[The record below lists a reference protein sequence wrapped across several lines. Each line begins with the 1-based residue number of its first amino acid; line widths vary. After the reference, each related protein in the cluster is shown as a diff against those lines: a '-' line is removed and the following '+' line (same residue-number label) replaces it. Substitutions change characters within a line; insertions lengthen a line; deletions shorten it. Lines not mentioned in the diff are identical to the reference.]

1 MKTKFKKCY
10 YNIYLTSFIIFFF
23 TLIQCIS
30 SQATEIDLDEKLTL
44 NKEIIYG
51 KLNNNFTYYIKKNV
65 KPKKKATIH
74 LILKAGS
81 LMEDDDQLGLAHLI
95 EHMVFNGTKSYP
107 KNKIDDYL
115 NSIGLQIGSD
125 YNATTGFEKTTYK
138 MEIPTDDISKIEKGL
153 HILSEMVGYATLD
166 DSSFEKEREIVEEEW
181 RSDLGKGKRL
191 HEEYKKYLYKNSKF
205 VERQPIGDI
214 EIIRNFSYDTA
225 RRFYDDWY
233 RPDLMGIIAVGDFD
247 PSYVKKIVEKY
258 FSRLEN
264 KNNRPLPSTLL
275 PEYNDTIFLNQSDEE
290 QTNILFTIRNKNKK
304 LVLDTV
310 RNIREKLIYDLIIQI
325 VNDRFDALN
334 DKGKMNYN
342 FALVNRFPIT
352 SKTDILMIVGLLK
365 EDGIKEGLKT
375 ILTELERIKQNGFIE
390 KELELFKKKHI
401 SFTEQ
406 TLKSKKTR
414 ENNSHVSE
422 ISRNFLE
429 NEFVVGEERETE
441 LEKKLIKTI
450 NVSDL
455 NEAFK
460 KWFKYYD
467 RIVNFIYPRKINN
480 KITKDVFLSI
490 ENQIKNIQL
499 AQYEFT
505 LDDKPLIEKEL
516 IGSKIISEKKH
527 SSINTVEL
535 NLENGIKIYLKPTKN
550 EINSFEFEAQSL
562 GGYSHAPLENYH
574 SAKSTEDLINSWIGF
589 GSFSRSKIKNK
600 IDEQTNLNIWIS
612 RFYEGLEGGAKT
624 DKAEELFKLIY
635 LRFAPLKIDEV
646 VFQNFISFLEEE
658 KRNEK
663 LKFKD
668 EFNTKVYEELCKN
681 HHRCKSTEFK
691 DISKIKIKKIK
702 DFYDD
707 RFADSSDFVF
717 TFVGDFEIEDM
728 KPYIQKYLGSLPNIN
743 RKESY
748 IDNNIIL
755 NGRSTFEVK
764 KNTEN
769 SASVSYVFSSKYTN
783 LAKNRATIYLAN
795 SILDRL
801 LNEEIR
807 EKQKL
812 AYSIGSF
819 RSLRSLPKPNHLM
832 FIYFDCDPKNVK
844 LIFSKIDEIL
854 LKIKKGDFDDK
865 YLADAKE
872 KKFNDLKKAK
882 QSNSFWA
889 ETINTYNFNK
899 ENFKKIENIDQIVNL
914 INKKDIVNY
923 FNKTFKENFVKGSF
937 LPKYK

>member
-1 MKTKFKKCY
+1 MILILGLLWCNLSFA
-10 YNIYLTSFIIFFF
+10 NID
-23 TLIQCIS
+23 
-30 SQATEIDLDEKLTL
+30 DLDEKLTL

-51 KLNNNFTYYIKKNV
+51 KLDNNFTYYIKQNI

-107 KNKIDDYL
+107 KNEIDDYL

-125 YNATTGFEKTTYK
+125 YNAATGFEATIYK

-166 DSSFEKEREIVEEEW
+166 DSSFEKEKKIVEEEW
-181 RSDLGKGKRL
+181 RSDLGKSKRL
-191 HEEYKKYLYKNSKF
+191 YEEYKKYLYKDSRF
-205 VERQPIGDI
+205 LVRQPIGDI
-214 EIIRNFSYDTA
+214 EIIKNFSHDVA

-258 FSRLEN
+258 FSKLEN
-264 KNNRPLPSTLL
+264 KNNRPVPNTLL
-275 PEYNDTIFLNQSDEE
+275 PKYNDTIFLNQSDEE
-290 QTNILFTIRNKNKK
+290 QASILFIIRNKNKK
-304 LVLDTV
+304 LVLDTAK
-310 RNIREKLIYDLIIQI
+310 NLREKLIYDLIIKI
-325 VNDRFDALN
+325 VNYRFDSLN
-334 DKGKMNYN
+334 EKRKMDYD
-342 FALVNRFPIT
+342 FALVNKGIIT
-352 SKTDILMIVGLLK
+352 SKTDIFMIGGFLK
-365 EDGIKEGLKT
+365 ENRIKEGLES
-375 ILTELERIKQNGFIE
+375 ILIELERIRQNGFLE
-390 KELELFKKKHI
+390 KELELYKKKII
-401 SFTEQ
+401 SFNEQ
-406 TLKSKKTR
+406 RLESKKTR

-429 NEFVVGEERETE
+429 DEFVVGEEREAE
-441 LEKKLIKTI
+441 LDKKLLKTI

-455 NEAFK
+455 NEAFN
-460 KWFKYYD
+460 KWFKYDD
-467 RIVNFIYPRKINN
+467 RIVNFRYPKKIDN

-490 ENQIKNIQL
+490 ENQIKNIKL
-499 AQYEFT
+499 AQYEFI

-535 NLENGIKIYLKPTKN
+535 NLENGVKIYLKPTKN

-562 GGYSHAPLENYH
+562 GGFSHASLEDYH
-574 SAKSTEDLINSWIGF
+574 SAKSAEDLINDWIGF
-589 GSFSRSKIKNK
+589 GSFSRSEIRNK
-600 IDEQTNLNIWIS
+600 IDEETYLKISLS
-612 RFYEGLEGGAKT
+612 RFYEGLEGSAKT

-635 LRFAPLKIDEV
+635 LRFTPLKIDEV

-658 KRNEK
+658 KRNEN
-663 LKFKD
+663 LKYEKK
-668 EFNTKVYEELCKN
+668 FNRKVVEELCKN
-681 HHRCKSTEFK
+681 RPRCKTTEFK

-748 IDNNIIL
+748 IDNNIIF
-755 NGRSTFEVK
+755 NGRSIFEVK

-769 SASVSYVFSSKYTN
+769 NASVSYVFSSKYTN
-783 LAKNRATIYLAN
+783 LAQNRATIYLADI
-795 SILDRL
+795 ILNRL
-801 LNEEIR
+801 LDEEIR

-819 RSLRSLPKPNHLM
+819 KSLYSLPKPNHLM

-865 YLADAKE
+865 YLTDSKE
-872 KKFNDLKKAK
+872 KEFNDLKEAK

-889 ETINTYNFNK
+889 TNINMYIFNK
-899 ENFKKIENIDQIVNL
+899 EGFKKLKNFDQIVKS

-937 LPKYK
+937 LPK

>member
-1 MKTKFKKCY
+1 MNHRAFA
-10 YNIYLTSFIIFFF
+10 LIIFFF
-23 TLIQCIS
+23 TLIQCIY
-30 SQATEIDLDEKLTL
+30 SQATEIDLDQKLTL

-51 KLNNNFTYYIKKNV
+51 KLDNNFTYYIKKNV

-81 LMEDDDQLGLAHLI
+81 LMEDDNQLGLAHLI
-95 EHMVFNGTKSYP
+95 EHMVFNGTKSYT
-107 KNKIDDYL
+107 KNEIDDYL

-138 MEIPTDDISKIEKGL
+138 MEIPTDDISKLEKGL

-166 DSSFEKEREIVEEEW
+166 DSSFEKERKIVEEEW
-181 RSDLGKGKRL
+181 RSDLGKSKRL
-191 HEEYKKYLYKNSKF
+191 YEEYKEYFFKDSKF
-205 VERQPIGDI
+205 KDRQPIGDI
-214 EIIRNFSYDTA
+214 EIIKNFSYDTA

-233 RPDLMGIIAVGDFD
+233 RPDLMGIIVVGDFD
-247 PSYVKKIVEKY
+247 PSHVKKIVEKY
-258 FSRLEN
+258 FSELEN
-264 KNNRPLPSTLL
+264 KNNRPMPNTLL
-275 PEYNDTIFLNQSDEE
+275 PKYNDTIFLNQSDEE

-310 RNIREKLIYDLIIQI
+310 RNIREKLIYDLIITI
-325 VNDRFDALN
+325 VNARFDALH
-334 DKGKMNYN
+334 DKGKMDYD
-342 FALVNRFPIT
+342 FALLYKSYIT
-352 SKTDILMIVGLLK
+352 SKTDTLSIYAYLK
-365 EDGIKEGLKT
+365 ENKIKEGLKS
-375 ILTELERIKQNGFIE
+375 ILIELERIRQNGFIE
-390 KELELFKKKHI
+390 KELELYKKKHI
-401 SFTEQ
+401 SLMEQ
-406 TLKSKKTR
+406 DLKSKKTR

-429 NEFVVGEERETE
+429 DEFVVGEERETE
-441 LEKKLIKTI
+441 LDKKLLKTI

-460 KWFKYYD
+460 KWFEYDD
-467 RIVNFIYPRKINN
+467 RIVNFRYPKKIDN

-527 SSINTVEL
+527 SSINTIEL
-535 NLENGIKIYLKPTKN
+535 NLENGVKIYLKPTEN
-550 EINSFEFEAQSL
+550 EIDSFKFEAQSL
-562 GGYSHAPLENYH
+562 GGYSHASLEDYH
-574 SAKSTEDLINSWIGF
+574 SAKSAEDLINGWIGF
-589 GSFSRSKIKNK
+589 GSFSRSEIKNK
-600 IDEQTNLNIWIS
+600 IDEETNLEIWIG
-612 RFYEGLEGGAKT
+612 RFYEGLEGGTKT

-646 VFQNFISFLEEE
+646 VFQNFISSFEEGL
-658 KRNEK
+658 RNENLNYK
-663 LKFKD
+663 RK
-668 EFNTKVYEELCKN
+668 FNTKVFEELCKN
-681 HHRCKSTEFK
+681 RPRCKTTEFK
-691 DISKIKIKKIK
+691 DISKIKIKKIE

-769 SASVSYVFSSKYTN
+769 SASVRYVFSSKYTN

-872 KKFNDLKKAK
+872 KQFNDLKESK
-882 QSNSFWA
+882 QSNSFWV
-889 ETINTYNFNK
+889 TSINTYNFNK
-899 ENFKKIENIDQIVNL
+899 ENFKKLENFHQILNL

>member
-1 MKTKFKKCY
+1 MKKLLMILILGLLWCNLSFA
-10 YNIYLTSFIIFFF
+10 NID
-23 TLIQCIS
+23 
-30 SQATEIDLDEKLTL
+30 DLDEKLTL

-51 KLNNNFTYYIKKNV
+51 KLDNNFTYYIKQNI

-107 KNKIDDYL
+107 KNEIDDYL

-125 YNATTGFEKTTYK
+125 YNAATGFEATIYK

-166 DSSFEKEREIVEEEW
+166 DSSFEKEKKIVEEEW
-181 RSDLGKGKRL
+181 RSDLGKSKRL
-191 HEEYKKYLYKNSKF
+191 YEEYKKYLYKDSRF
-205 VERQPIGDI
+205 LVRQPIGDI
-214 EIIRNFSYDTA
+214 EIIKNFSHDVA

-258 FSRLEN
+258 FSKLEN
-264 KNNRPLPSTLL
+264 KNNRPVPNTLL
-275 PEYNDTIFLNQSDEE
+275 PKYNDTIFLNQSDEE
-290 QTNILFTIRNKNKK
+290 QASILFIIRNKNKK
-304 LVLDTV
+304 LVLDTAK
-310 RNIREKLIYDLIIQI
+310 NLREKLIYDLIIKI
-325 VNDRFDALN
+325 VNYRFDSLN
-334 DKGKMNYN
+334 EKRKMDYD
-342 FALVNRFPIT
+342 FALVNKGIIT
-352 SKTDILMIVGLLK
+352 SKTDIFMIGGFLK
-365 EDGIKEGLKT
+365 ENRIKEGLES
-375 ILTELERIKQNGFIE
+375 ILIELERIRQNGFLE
-390 KELELFKKKHI
+390 KELELYKKKII
-401 SFTEQ
+401 SFNEQ
-406 TLKSKKTR
+406 RLESKKTR

-429 NEFVVGEERETE
+429 DEFVVGEEREAE
-441 LEKKLIKTI
+441 LDKKLLKTI

-455 NEAFK
+455 NEAFN
-460 KWFKYYD
+460 KWFKYDD
-467 RIVNFIYPRKINN
+467 RIVNFRYPKKIDN

-490 ENQIKNIQL
+490 ENQIKNIKL
-499 AQYEFT
+499 AQYEFI

-535 NLENGIKIYLKPTKN
+535 NLENGVKIYLKPTKN

-562 GGYSHAPLENYH
+562 GGFSHASLEDYH
-574 SAKSTEDLINSWIGF
+574 SAKSAEDLINDWIGF
-589 GSFSRSKIKNK
+589 GSFSRSEIRNK
-600 IDEQTNLNIWIS
+600 IDEETYLKISLS
-612 RFYEGLEGGAKT
+612 RFYEGLEGSAKT

-635 LRFAPLKIDEV
+635 LRFTPLKIDEV

-658 KRNEK
+658 KRNEN
-663 LKFKD
+663 LKYEKK
-668 EFNTKVYEELCKN
+668 FNRKVVEELCKN
-681 HHRCKSTEFK
+681 RPRCKTTEFK

-755 NGRSTFEVK
+755 NGRSIFEVK

-769 SASVSYVFSSKYTN
+769 NASVSYVFSSKYTN
-783 LAKNRATIYLAN
+783 LAQNRATIYLADI
-795 SILDRL
+795 ILNRL
-801 LNEEIR
+801 LDEEIR

-819 RSLRSLPKPNHLM
+819 KSLYSLPKPNHLM

-865 YLADAKE
+865 YLTDSKE
-872 KKFNDLKKAK
+872 KEFNDLKEAK

-889 ETINTYNFNK
+889 TNINMYIFNK
-899 ENFKKIENIDQIVNL
+899 EGFKKLKNFDQIVKS

-937 LPKYK
+937 LPK

>member
-1 MKTKFKKCY
+1 MILILGLLWCNLSFA
-10 YNIYLTSFIIFFF
+10 NID
-23 TLIQCIS
+23 
-30 SQATEIDLDEKLTL
+30 DLDEKLTL

-51 KLNNNFTYYIKKNV
+51 KLDNNFTYYIKQNI

-107 KNKIDDYL
+107 KNEIDDYL

-138 MEIPTDDISKIEKGL
+138 MEIPTDDISKLEKGL

-166 DSSFEKEREIVEEEW
+166 DSSFEKEKKIVEEEW
-181 RSDLGKGKRL
+181 RSDLGKSKRL
-191 HEEYKKYLYKNSKF
+191 YEEYKKYLYKDSRF
-205 VERQPIGDI
+205 LVRQPIGDI
-214 EIIRNFSYDTA
+214 EIIKNFSHDVA

-258 FSRLEN
+258 FSKLEN
-264 KNNRPLPSTLL
+264 KNNRPVPNTLL
-275 PEYNDTIFLNQSDEE
+275 PKYNDTIFLNQSDEE
-290 QTNILFTIRNKNKK
+290 QASILFIIRNKNKK
-304 LVLDTV
+304 LVLDTAK
-310 RNIREKLIYDLIIQI
+310 NLREKLIYDLIIKI
-325 VNDRFDALN
+325 VNYRFDSLN
-334 DKGKMNYN
+334 EKRKMDYD
-342 FALVNRFPIT
+342 FALVNKGIIT
-352 SKTDILMIVGLLK
+352 SKTDIFMIGGFLK
-365 EDGIKEGLKT
+365 ENRIKEGLES
-375 ILTELERIKQNGFIE
+375 ILIELERIRQNGFLE
-390 KELELFKKKHI
+390 KELELYKKKII
-401 SFTEQ
+401 SFNEQ
-406 TLKSKKTR
+406 RLESKKTR

-429 NEFVVGEERETE
+429 DEFVVGEEREAE
-441 LEKKLIKTI
+441 LDKKLLKTI

-455 NEAFK
+455 NEAFN
-460 KWFKYYD
+460 KWFKYDD
-467 RIVNFIYPRKINN
+467 RIVNFRYPKKIDN

-490 ENQIKNIQL
+490 ENQIKNIKL
-499 AQYEFT
+499 AQYEFI

-535 NLENGIKIYLKPTKN
+535 NLENGVKIYLKPTKN

-562 GGYSHAPLENYH
+562 GGFSHASLEDYH
-574 SAKSTEDLINSWIGF
+574 SAKSAEDLINDWIGF
-589 GSFSRSKIKNK
+589 GSFSRSEIRNK
-600 IDEQTNLNIWIS
+600 IDEETYLKISLS
-612 RFYEGLEGGAKT
+612 RFYEGLEGSAKT

-635 LRFAPLKIDEV
+635 LRFTPLKIDEV

-658 KRNEK
+658 KRNEN
-663 LKFKD
+663 LKYEKK
-668 EFNTKVYEELCKN
+668 FNRKVVEELCKN
-681 HHRCKSTEFK
+681 RPRCKTTEFK

-755 NGRSTFEVK
+755 NGRSIFEVK

-769 SASVSYVFSSKYTN
+769 NASVSYVFSSKYTN
-783 LAKNRATIYLAN
+783 LAQNRATIYLADI
-795 SILDRL
+795 ILNRL
-801 LNEEIR
+801 LDEEIR

-819 RSLRSLPKPNHLM
+819 KSLYSLPKPNHLM

-865 YLADAKE
+865 YLTDSKE
-872 KKFNDLKKAK
+872 KEFNDLKEAK

-889 ETINTYNFNK
+889 TNINMYIFNK
-899 ENFKKIENIDQIVNL
+899 EGFKKLKNFDQIVKS

-937 LPKYK
+937 LPK

>member
-1 MKTKFKKCY
+1 LIVVLGLLWCNLSFA
-10 YNIYLTSFIIFFF
+10 NID
-23 TLIQCIS
+23 
-30 SQATEIDLDEKLTL
+30 DLDEKLTL

-51 KLNNNFTYYIKKNV
+51 KLDNNFTYYIKQNI

-107 KNKIDDYL
+107 KNEIDDYL

-125 YNATTGFEKTTYK
+125 YNAATGFEATIYK

-166 DSSFEKEREIVEEEW
+166 DSSFEKEKKIVEEEW
-181 RSDLGKGKRL
+181 RSDLGKSKRL
-191 HEEYKKYLYKNSKF
+191 YEEYKKYLYKDSRF
-205 VERQPIGDI
+205 LVRQPIGDI
-214 EIIRNFSYDTA
+214 EIIKNFSHDVA

-258 FSRLEN
+258 FSKLEN
-264 KNNRPLPSTLL
+264 KNNRPVPNTLL
-275 PEYNDTIFLNQSDEE
+275 PKYNDTIFLNQSDEE
-290 QTNILFTIRNKNKK
+290 QASILFIIRNKNKK
-304 LVLDTV
+304 LVLDTAK
-310 RNIREKLIYDLIIQI
+310 NLREKLIYDLIIKI
-325 VNDRFDALN
+325 VNYRFDSLN
-334 DKGKMNYN
+334 EKRKMDYD
-342 FALVNRFPIT
+342 FALVNKGIIT
-352 SKTDILMIVGLLK
+352 SKTDIFMIGGFLK
-365 EDGIKEGLKT
+365 ENRIKEGLES
-375 ILTELERIKQNGFIE
+375 ILIELERIRQNGFLE
-390 KELELFKKKHI
+390 KELELYKKKII
-401 SFTEQ
+401 SFNEQ
-406 TLKSKKTR
+406 RLESKKTR

-429 NEFVVGEERETE
+429 DEFVVGEEREAE
-441 LEKKLIKTI
+441 LDKKLLKTI

-455 NEAFK
+455 NEAFN
-460 KWFKYYD
+460 KWFKYDD
-467 RIVNFIYPRKINN
+467 RIVNFRYPKKIDN

-490 ENQIKNIQL
+490 ENQIKNIKL
-499 AQYEFT
+499 AQYEFI

-535 NLENGIKIYLKPTKN
+535 NLENGVKIYLKPTKN

-562 GGYSHAPLENYH
+562 GGFSHASLEDYH
-574 SAKSTEDLINSWIGF
+574 SAKSAEDLINDWIGF
-589 GSFSRSKIKNK
+589 GSFSRSEIRNK
-600 IDEQTNLNIWIS
+600 IDEETYLKISLS
-612 RFYEGLEGGAKT
+612 RFYEGLEGSAKT

-635 LRFAPLKIDEV
+635 LRFTPLKIDEV

-658 KRNEK
+658 KRNEN
-663 LKFKD
+663 LKYEKK
-668 EFNTKVYEELCKN
+668 FNRKVVEELCKN
-681 HHRCKSTEFK
+681 RPRCKTTEFK

-755 NGRSTFEVK
+755 NGRSIFEVK

-769 SASVSYVFSSKYTN
+769 NASVSYVFSSKYTN
-783 LAKNRATIYLAN
+783 LAQNRATIYLADI
-795 SILDRL
+795 ILNRL
-801 LNEEIR
+801 LDEEIR

-819 RSLRSLPKPNHLM
+819 KSLYSLPKPNHLM

-865 YLADAKE
+865 YLTDSKE
-872 KKFNDLKKAK
+872 KEFNDLKEAK

-889 ETINTYNFNK
+889 TNINMYIFNK
-899 ENFKKIENIDQIVNL
+899 EGFKKLKNFDQIVKS

-937 LPKYK
+937 LPK

>member
-1 MKTKFKKCY
+1 MILILGLLWCNLSFA
-10 YNIYLTSFIIFFF
+10 NID
-23 TLIQCIS
+23 
-30 SQATEIDLDEKLTL
+30 DLDEKLTL

-51 KLNNNFTYYIKKNV
+51 KLDNNFTYYIKQNI

-107 KNKIDDYL
+107 KNEIDDYL

-125 YNATTGFEKTTYK
+125 YNAATGFEATIYK

-166 DSSFEKEREIVEEEW
+166 DSSFEKEKKIVEEEW
-181 RSDLGKGKRL
+181 RSDLGKSKRL
-191 HEEYKKYLYKNSKF
+191 YEEYKKYLYKDSRF
-205 VERQPIGDI
+205 LVRQPIGDI
-214 EIIRNFSYDTA
+214 EIIKNFSHDVA

-258 FSRLEN
+258 FSKLEN
-264 KNNRPLPSTLL
+264 KNNRPVPNTLL
-275 PEYNDTIFLNQSDEE
+275 PKYNDTIFLNQSDEE
-290 QTNILFTIRNKNKK
+290 QASILFIIRNKNKK
-304 LVLDTV
+304 LVLDTAK
-310 RNIREKLIYDLIIQI
+310 NLREKLIYDLIIKI
-325 VNDRFDALN
+325 VNYRFDSLN
-334 DKGKMNYN
+334 EKRKMDYD
-342 FALVNRFPIT
+342 FALVNKGIIT
-352 SKTDILMIVGLLK
+352 SKTDIFMIGGFLK
-365 EDGIKEGLKT
+365 ENRIKEGLES
-375 ILTELERIKQNGFIE
+375 ILIELERIRQNGFLE
-390 KELELFKKKHI
+390 KELELYKKKII
-401 SFTEQ
+401 SFNEQ
-406 TLKSKKTR
+406 RLESKKTR

-429 NEFVVGEERETE
+429 DEFVVGEEREAE
-441 LEKKLIKTI
+441 LDKKLLKTI

-455 NEAFK
+455 NEAFN
-460 KWFKYYD
+460 KWFKYDD
-467 RIVNFIYPRKINN
+467 RIVNFRYPKKIDN

-490 ENQIKNIQL
+490 ENQIKNIKL
-499 AQYEFT
+499 AQYEFI

-535 NLENGIKIYLKPTKN
+535 NLENGVKIYLKPTKN

-562 GGYSHAPLENYH
+562 GGFSHASLEDYH
-574 SAKSTEDLINSWIGF
+574 SAKSAEDLINDWIGF
-589 GSFSRSKIKNK
+589 GSFSRSEIRNK
-600 IDEQTNLNIWIS
+600 IDEETYLKISLS
-612 RFYEGLEGGAKT
+612 RFYEGLEGSAKT

-635 LRFAPLKIDEV
+635 LRFTPLKIDEV

-658 KRNEK
+658 KRNEN
-663 LKFKD
+663 LKYEKK
-668 EFNTKVYEELCKN
+668 FNRKVVEELCKN
-681 HHRCKSTEFK
+681 RPRCKTTEFK

-755 NGRSTFEVK
+755 NGRSIFEVK

-769 SASVSYVFSSKYTN
+769 NASVSYVFSSKYTN
-783 LAKNRATIYLAN
+783 LAQNRATIYLADI
-795 SILDRL
+795 ILNRL
-801 LNEEIR
+801 LDEEIR

-819 RSLRSLPKPNHLM
+819 KSLYSLPKPNHLM

-865 YLADAKE
+865 YLTDSKE
-872 KKFNDLKKAK
+872 KEFNDLKEAK

-889 ETINTYNFNK
+889 TNINMYIFNK
-899 ENFKKIENIDQIVNL
+899 EGFKKLKNFDQIVKS

-937 LPKYK
+937 LPK